1 MPDRPPAGR
10 VLGLDLG
17 SVRIGVAISDS
28 ARTLATPREVLQRS
42 GDQTADLELLAAL
55 IDDTGATEVVV
66 GLPVSLDGSRGPAA
80 AGVEAEAAQLR
91 EWVSVPVRLIDE
103 RLSSAEATRRRRE
116 ALPRSKLRARSP
128 LGSRHAP
135 VDADAAAI
143 VLQAYLDSNRRG

>member
-1 MPDRPPAGR
+1 M
-10 VLGLDLG
+10 LGLDLG

-28 ARTLATPREVLQRS
+28 ARTLATPREVLRRS
-42 GDQTADLELLAAL
+42 GDQENDLELLAAL
-55 IDDTGATEVVV
+55 IDDAGATEVVV

-91 EWVSVPVRLIDE
+91 ERVSVPVQLIDE
-103 RLSSAEATRRRRE
+103 RLSSVEATRRRRE
-116 ALPRSKLRARSP
+116 ARPQSKQRARSP

-143 VLQAYLDSNRRG
+143 VLQAYLDSHRGR